1 MKFSYAFKIIC
12 LIYSLNIFSQEQ
24 IYLVDLIFL
33 KYLPEDVS
41 EENFLVPSLERKD
54 NVIFLS
60 QFPYPEI
67 EISPL
72 PLNLNY
78 EYQDL
83 FLSIKFED
91 DLDSIESEED
101 SNLLNLIP
109 TLNKKKSEFEV
120 DSARNFTLS
129 DEVKKIA
136 RSRDFRV
143 IGTKSWFQ
151 KIQDIN
157 NSETVFIDTDFFK
170 GNRIFGYLKLY
181 KERFLHFSSTIYLS
195 EEDPSIQTNPHFIKG
210 KSINNDDL
218 ELNIFENKNQILLYE
233 VSQEKKLRSGELHYV
248 DHPKFGMLVK
258 LTKAQRELTS
268 LDNE

>member
-1 MKFSYAFKIIC
+1 MKFSYAFKIIS

-91 DLDSIESEED
+91 DQDSIDSEED
-101 SNLLNLIP
+101 SNLLDLIP
-109 TLNKKKSEFEV
+109 TLNKKK
-120 DSARNFTLS
+120 
-129 DEVKKIA
+129 I
-136 RSRDFRV
+136 
-143 IGTKSWFQ
+143 
-151 KIQDIN
+151 
-157 NSETVFIDTDFFK
+157 
-170 GNRIFGYLKLY
+170 
-181 KERFLHFSSTIYLS
+181 
-195 EEDPSIQTNPHFIKG
+195 
-210 KSINNDDL
+210 
-218 ELNIFENKNQILLYE
+218 
-233 VSQEKKLRSGELHYV
+233 
-248 DHPKFGMLVK
+248 
-258 LTKAQRELTS
+258 
-268 LDNE
+268 